1 MRTTIIILFC
11 LLLLGSCI
19 EIAEPFSQIP
29 PGAWRAELELDEGVK
44 LPFNFEVKYDE
55 SDEIAIELINGDERI
70 EVPDVAFGKNKK
82 LLDTIRIDFPLMDS
96 YIRGIYKEN
105 VIEGYW
111 SVNYKENYRV
121 PFVAHYGQKHRFTQT
136 TKAPV
141 MDVTGKWKTTFEVE
155 TEDQYPAI
163 GEFEADRNNVTG
175 TFLTETG
182 DYRFLDGEVQG
193 DQFMLS
199 CFDGSHAF
207 LFTADI
213 TESKSMIGKF
223 YSGSHYQTNWIA
235 TRDEEAT
242 LANPYELSK
251 AIDAAQPINFN
262 LPATDGS
269 MISLDDPRYEGKP
282 KLIKIMGTWCPN
294 CLDESKFLLDYKQ
307 KNPDMD
313 IPIIAIAFERY
324 RDEEKAM
331 EILSQYKKRLKI
343 PYDIVYGGYAAK
355 SEATAKL
362 GFLDRV
368 ISYPTLIFVDKDNV
382 ITKIHTGFAGPAT
395 SEYAKFVDDFDRDV
409 KNLIQ
414 L

>member
-1 MRTTIIILFC
+1 MRTTILILIS
-11 LLLLGSCI
+11 LLLVTSCI

-29 PGAWRAELELDEGVK
+29 HGVWRAELELDEGVM
-44 LPFNFEVKYDE
+44 LPFNFEVKYDD
-55 SDEIAIELINGDERI
+55 SDDISIELINGEERI
-70 EVPDVAFGKNKK
+70 GVSDVAFGKNKK
-82 LLDTIRIDFPLMDS
+82 LLDTIRISFPLMDS

-141 MDVTGKWKTTFEVE
+141 MDVTGKWQTTFEVE

-163 GEFEADRNNVTG
+163 GEFEANRNLVSG

-213 TESKSMIGKF
+213 TKSESMIGKF

-235 TRDEEAT
+235 SRNETAT

-251 AIDAAQPINFN
+251 AVNANEPINFS
-262 LPATDGS
+262 LPATDGN
-269 MISLDDPRYEGKP
+269 MVSLDDEKYKGKP

-294 CLDESKFLLDYKQ
+294 CLDESKFLLDYKKQ
-307 KNPDMD
+307 HPDMD

-324 RDEEKAM
+324 RDEKKAM
-331 EILSQYKKRLKI
+331 AVLAQYKERLEI
-343 PYDIVYGGYAAK
+343 PYDIVYGGYYDK

-362 GFLDRV
+362 GFLNEV
-368 ISYPTLIFVDKDNV
+368 ISYPTLIFVDANNQ
-382 ITKIHTGFAGPAT
+382 ITKVHTGFSGPAT
-395 SEYAKFVDDFDRDV
+395 SKYTAFAEEFDRDI

-414 L
+414 